1 MGFQDSQL
9 SDDLQAA
16 VGTTDRRPL
25 SVRQTVMNALA
36 IVFLFARG
44 IAPAPRNLTSF
55 PEIAVRRIAANA
67 SLERHLSN
75 IQGHIRAAHE
85 QIAEFGADFFR
96 FLLKKAAARSVLS
109 KPRRDDFSFGISAS
123 VRHTDTEYLSP
134 LRCGRDKQMRP
145 LAVRTCACY
154 ALGEI

>member
-1 MGFQDSQL
+1 
-9 SDDLQAA
+9 
-16 VGTTDRRPL
+16 
-25 SVRQTVMNALA
+25 MNALA

-44 IAPAPRNLTSF
+44 IALAPRNLTSF
-55 PEIAVRRIAANA
+55 PQIAVRRIAANA
-67 SLERHLSN
+67 SLARHLSN

-109 KPRRDDFSFGISAS
+109 EPGREDFAFGIPAG
-123 VRHTDTEYLSP
+123 VRHTDTDYLTP
-134 LRCGRDKQMRP
+134 LRCGRDNQVRP
-145 LAVRTCACY
+145 LAVGTRACY